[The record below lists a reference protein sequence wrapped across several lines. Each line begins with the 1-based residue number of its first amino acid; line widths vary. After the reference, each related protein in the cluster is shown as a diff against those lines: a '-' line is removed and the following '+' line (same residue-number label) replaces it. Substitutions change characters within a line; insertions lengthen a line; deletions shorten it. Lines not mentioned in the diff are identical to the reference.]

1 MELKHLFSPGKIGN
15 IQIKNRIVR
24 SATFENLTKN
34 GRINDRYIKLYANLA
49 KGGTGLIIT
58 GAISINYLTKNPGFM
73 SEMKKIGTLVH
84 NFSETKIAVQLA
96 LTGNSIGPSAFNGQ
110 KELSTEQIK
119 QIIKDFANSAALVY
133 ENDFDSI
140 QIHAAHGYLLSRFV
154 SPFFNKRDD
163 IYGQNREQIL
173 VEISDEIKDLVGK
186 NFPLQV
192 KLQVSDFNPEG
203 LKIKD
208 SKKII
213 KSVSTHYDSIEPS
226 GGGGSIVKG
235 GKSYPSVILKSKED
249 ENYFLPA
256 AKELKSEMG
265 DCPLMLMGGIR
276 SPLDAEKILEDGYA
290 DFISF
295 CRPLIREPNLPN
307 RWGAG
312 GGGDTSN
319 AHCISCNSCFMTIA
333 SPEGLHCAVLKRK
346 EAKKSEK

>member
-15 IQIKNRIVR
+15 IKIKNRIVR

-34 GRINDRYIKLYANLA
+34 GRINDRYIELYDDLA

-58 GAISINYLTKNPGFM
+58 GAISINFLTKNPGFM
-73 SEMKKIGTLVH
+73 SEMKRIASLVH
-84 NFSETKIAVQLA
+84 DFSETKIAVQLA

-119 QIIKDFANSAALVY
+119 QIIKDFANSAASVY

-173 VEISDEIKDLVGK
+173 VEISEEIKNLVGK

-203 LKIKD
+203 LTIRE

-213 KSVSTHYDSIEPS
+213 KTVSTHYDTIEPS

-235 GKSYPSVILKSKED
+235 SKSYPSVILKSKED

-256 AKELKSEMG
+256 AKELKSDC

-276 SPLDAEKILEDGYA
+276 SPLDAEKILEDGHA

-307 RWGAG
+307 RWK
-312 GGGDTSN
+312 GGDTSN

-346 EAKKSEK
+346 EAKKSE